1 MAVALL
7 PHMLHPHVLVPGT
20 IDLGVLWPLLLEGQ
34 LFIAESQYSEGRCF
48 AKLAAGTGRAVGAQ
62 SAVLLE
68 RFLLGERQKSLAIDF
83 GVAISTIASHCTTA
97 LGSFVRTPN
106 ASHAPILVVMAAHAA
121 RGSLLPP
128 AVVELR
134 EPDGG
139 WLVHVKVPGASFADR
154 LSRSEHAVA
163 QLSIEGKNHAEM
175 ARVRRS
181 SERTIANQLA
191 ACFRK
196 LGVSGR
202 GELRAKAVQEVSI
215 DASIRVCA

>member
-1 MAVALL
+1 
-7 PHMLHPHVLVPGT
+7 MLHPHVLVPGT
-20 IDLGVLWPLLLEGQ
+20 LDLGVLWSLLLEGQ
-34 LFIAESQYSEGRCF
+34 LFIAASHCSEGRCF
-48 AKLAAGTGRAVGAQ
+48 AKLATGNGRAVSAQ
-62 SAVLLE
+62 SGLLLE

-83 GVAISTIASHCTTA
+83 GVAVSTIASHCTTA
-97 LGSFVRTPN
+97 LNGFVRTPN

-128 AVVELR
+128 AVVELQ
-134 EPDGG
+134 EPDGC

-154 LSRSEHAVA
+154 LSPSEHVVA
-163 QLSIEGKNHAEM
+163 QLSIEGKNYAEM

-196 LGVSGR
+196 LGASGR
-202 GELRAKAVQEVSI
+202 GELRAKAVREVPI
-215 DASIRVCA
+215 AASIRVCA